1 MYISDVTKEMPISYS
16 SDLEKRVYEK
26 LNELNIEFDRVD
38 NDTVEAM
45 EECVEISNKLGAEI
59 RKTIIVCNEKKTQ
72 FYLVVLPAEKRFD
85 SKVFRDKMGCSRVSF
100 ARAEDMQEVLGVVP
114 GSATIMSIINDTEG
128 KVKVAIDKEV
138 ADSEYFACNTG
149 ENTKHIKIKTNDL
162 LNNFLVNVNH
172 EPTIIEL

>member
-1 MYISDVTKEMPISYS
+1 MFISNITKEIPDSYTS
-16 SDLEKRVYEK
+16 ELEQKVYEK
-26 LNELNIEFDRVD
+26 LSELNIDFARVD
-38 NDTVEAM
+38 NDSVESM

-114 GSATIMSIINDTEG
+114 GSATVMSVINDLDN
-128 KVKVAIDKEV
+128 KVQVVIDKEV
-138 ADSEYFACNTG
+138 ADSLYFACNTG
-149 ENTKHIKIKTNDL
+149 ENTRHIKIKTKDL
-162 LNNFLVNVNH
+162 LEKVLTDVNH
-172 EPTIIEL
+172 IPTIIEL

>member
-1 MYISDVTKEMPISYS
+1 MFISDITNEMPNSYTS
-16 SDLEKRVYEK
+16 ELEKKVYEK
-26 LNELNIEFDRVD
+26 LNELNIVFDRVD
-38 NDTVEAM
+38 NDTVESM
-45 EECVEISNKLGAEI
+45 EECIEINNKLGAEI

-100 ARAEDMQEVLGVVP
+100 ASSESMEKVLGVVP
-114 GSATIMSIINDTEG
+114 GSATVMSVISDTDNI
-128 KVKVAIDKEV
+128 VKVAIDKEV

-149 ENTKHIKIKTNDL
+149 ENTKHIKIKTKDL
-162 LNNFLVNVNH
+162 LEVFLPNVNH

>member
-1 MYISDVTKEMPISYS
+1 MFISDITKEMPSSYTS
-16 SDLEKRVYEK
+16 ELEKKVYEK
-26 LNELNIEFDRVD
+26 LNELNIDFDRVD
-38 NDTVEAM
+38 NDTVESM
-45 EECVEISNKLGAEI
+45 EECIEINNKLGAEI

-100 ARAEDMQEVLGVVP
+100 ASAESMEKVLGVVP
-114 GSATIMSIINDTEG
+114 GSATVMSVINDTDNI
-128 KVKVAIDKEV
+128 VKVAIDKEV

-149 ENTKHIKIKTNDL
+149 ENTKHIKIKTEDL
-162 LNNFLVNVNH
+162 LEVFLPNVNH